1 MSSENLNNLLFDD
14 SDSTVIVP
22 HGPVLVK
29 KEKQESDVAIVAPVP
44 VKPAGKPVPKVVTPD
59 WKVVAEY
66 RAKDIQKLKKQI
78 DEQSTRIREYIAE
91 SEQHERDYKAQGEE
105 LSAALDENALLQQKA
120 EQHEAQTRYWRAKY
134 RELLLRKGTSSEKF
148 GVLADDP
155 FDEDLNK

>member
-66 RAKDIQKLKKQI
+66 RAKDIQKLRKQI

-91 SEQHERDYKAQGEE
+91 SEQHERDYKAQAEE
-105 LSAALDENALLQQKA
+105 LSSALDENALLQQKL
-120 EQHEAQTRYWRAKY
+120 EQREAQIRYWRAIY
-134 RELLLRKGTSSEKF
+134 REFVLRKGTSSDKR
-148 GVLADDP
+148 GILDNDP
-155 FDEDLNK
+155 FDVDLN

>member
-29 KEKQESDVAIVAPVP
+29 KEKQDSDVVIVAPVP

-66 RAKDIQKLKKQI
+66 RAKDIQKLRKQI
-78 DEQSTRIREYIAE
+78 DEQSARIREYIAE
-91 SEQHERDYKAQGEE
+91 SEQHERDYKAQAEE
-105 LSAALDENALLQQKA
+105 LSTALDENALLQQKL
-120 EQHEAQTRYWRAKY
+120 EQREAQTRYWRAIY
-134 RELLLRKGTSSEKF
+134 REFVLRKGTSSDKR
-148 GVLADDP
+148 GILDNDP
-155 FDEDLNK
+155 FEEEQH